1 MNDDKKSCDFP
12 AAAASRPHLRQRE
25 CIISRNIG
33 DGIMSENIENLVL
46 EHLKRFQTVQDR
58 IEHKLDEHT
67 LRLGRIEMAVS
78 GIKRD
83 IAYNDE
89 TQAEQSVRI
98 DHLAERIDR
107 IERRLELKG

>member
-1 MNDDKKSCDFP
+1 MTDKT
-12 AAAASRPHLRQRE
+12 
-25 CIISRNIG
+25 
-33 DGIMSENIENLVL
+33 ENLVL

-67 LRLGRIEMAVS
+67 LRLGRIEIAIS
-78 GIKRD
+78 ALKRD

-98 DHLAERIDR
+98 DHLVERIER
-107 IERRLELKG
+107 IERRLEFS